1 MIRLLWSD
9 AMIKHIADL
18 MIRVNSKDSALLPK
32 VSVQLTDI
40 QKRFANLLKA
50 VEAGIFNDTTQ
61 QRMTELE
68 QQRQQ
73 LKIEIA
79 KEKMKKTRVSRED
92 VIEWLLRFR
101 DLDMKKE
108 NHRCILNDSFLN
120 TAYVYYDEIAL
131 MFNYREGTETISL
144 AQVEG
149 SDLLFFWGSDVNR
162 KGHTKWYALFA
173 VMTLHRICNRSALNQ
188 EIDRKGLPEYPAAK
202 HVQGNEAQS
211 PVHCPEKSQ
220 NWVS

>member
-1 MIRLLWSD
+1 MMRLLWSD

-32 VSVQLTDI
+32 VSAQLTDI
-40 QKRFANLLKA
+40 QKRFTNLLKA
-50 VEAGIFNDTTQ
+50 VEAGIFNDTRQ

-79 KEKMKKTRVSRED
+79 KENMKKTRVSRED

-108 NHRCILNDSFLN
+108 NHRCILNGSFLN
-120 TAYVYYDEIAL
+120 TAYVYDVKIAL

-144 AQVEG
+144 APVEG
-149 SDLLFFWGSDVNR
+149 SDLLFFWSNDVNSK
-162 KGHTKWYALFA
+162 KGIPNGMPFLQLRLFIGFA
-173 VMTLHRICNRSALNQ
+173 IVLR
-188 EIDRKGLPEYPAAK
+188 
-202 HVQGNEAQS
+202 
-211 PVHCPEKSQ
+211 
-220 NWVS
+220 

>member
-1 MIRLLWSD
+1 MMRLLWSD

-32 VSVQLTDI
+32 VSAQLTDI
-40 QKRFANLLKA
+40 QKRFTNLLKA

-79 KEKMKKTRVSRED
+79 KENMKKTRVSRED

-120 TAYVYYDEIAL
+120 TAYVYDDKIAL

-144 AQVEG
+144 APVEG
-149 SDLLFFWGSDVNR
+149 SDLLFFWSNDVNSK
-162 KGHTKWYALFA
+162 KGIPNGMPFLQLRLLIGFA
-173 VMTLHRICNRSALNQ
+173 IVLR
-188 EIDRKGLPEYPAAK
+188 
-202 HVQGNEAQS
+202 
-211 PVHCPEKSQ
+211 
-220 NWVS
+220 